1 MQLVIRKLSES
12 HKELEGAILE
22 FRGNFLCRQS
32 SVGPKAEGLR
42 P

>member
-32 SVGPKAEGLR
+32 LGNLR
-42 P
+42 LPYFHK